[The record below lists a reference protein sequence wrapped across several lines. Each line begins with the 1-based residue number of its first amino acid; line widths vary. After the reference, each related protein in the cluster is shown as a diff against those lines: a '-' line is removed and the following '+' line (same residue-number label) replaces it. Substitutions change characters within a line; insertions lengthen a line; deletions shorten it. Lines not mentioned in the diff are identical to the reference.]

1 MAEEPTYDWSTAPQ
15 EMRAELQRMQAANK
29 DLEEREAKAAARLA
43 QLDRSLKFDELK
55 AAGGDALKDVTLD
68 DIGDLGAEQITPT
81 ILQAKALEKGAAR
94 EKAETE
100 MAKALGFDSA
110 DELRAFR
117 VEAETRNQAK
127 LAAMGNTAAAAM
139 AGQGAK
145 EPIKTPTERAFEEAK
160 ALRAEGLPPDEVRAG
175 FIGAKFDAAMAEANK
190 P

>member
-1 MAEEPTYDWSTAPQ
+1 MAEDQVFDWTTAPK
-15 EMRAELQRMQAANK
+15 EMREVFEKMQADTKTLQAQAEK
-29 DLEEREAKAAARLA
+29 DRARLA
-43 QLDRSLKFDELK
+43 DVDRREKFAELK
-55 AAGGDALKDVTLD
+55 LAGGEALKDLTPEDV
-68 DIGDLGAEQITPT
+68 GDLTADQITPT

-100 MAKALGFDSA
+100 MAKALGFTDA
-110 DELRAFR
+110 EELRAFR

-139 AGQGAK
+139 AGQASK
-145 EPIKTPTERAFEEAK
+145 EPIKTPTERAFEEAA
-160 ALRAEGLPPDEVRAG
+160 ALKSQGLPPDEVRAG

>member
-1 MAEEPTYDWSTAPQ
+1 MAEGETYDWSTAPA
-15 EMRAELQRMQAANK
+15 EMRAEFQRIQAANK

-43 QLDRSLKFDELK
+43 QLDRSLKFDEVK

-68 DIGDLGAEQITPT
+68 DIGDLGADQITPT

-110 DELRAFR
+110 DALRAFR
-117 VEAETRNQAK
+117 VEAEARNAEK
-127 LAAMGNTAAAAM
+127 LTAMGQTAAAAT

-175 FIGAKFDAAMAEANK
+175 FIGAKFDAALAEANK